1 MSSHSSAGPA
11 PSPAT
16 SGRRVAPIE
25 DAIAAIAAG
34 RMVILVD
41 DEDRENEGDIVV
53 AAQFATAE
61 NINFMAKEARGL
73 ICVALPSDRIDALGL
88 GPMAARNEAPLGTAF
103 TVSVDAVA
111 CRGSGVSAADRALTV
126 QEMVRPDSTRAS
138 FRVPGHMYPLRARPG
153 GVLVRA
159 GQTEGGVDLSRLAG
173 LQPGAVICEIMNPDG
188 TMMRLDA
195 LLEFG
200 RLHSMPVVTV
210 ADLIAYRLDHEPLV
224 RPVAEV
230 SLPTDYGE
238 FRCIVFENAADTAV
252 HAALVMGS
260 PTRDEPTLV
269 RVHRADLLT
278 DVFGLDGALRL
289 PMAPGAPL
297 PTVAAGSRLDLSLRR
312 IAAEGKGV
320 LLYLGTQNDGE
331 AARQTL
337 RTVSASLRSAGTPRL
352 AGPPAMNFREFG
364 IGAQILWQLGL
375 GKLRI
380 IANHPFPLIAGRGF
394 GLDVVEWVPLAP
406 PA

>member
-1 MSSHSSAGPA
+1 MSSHAP
-11 PSPAT
+11 PSPGANT
-16 SGRRVAPIE
+16 PTRRVAPIE

-53 AAQFATAE
+53 AAQFASAE

-73 ICVALPSDRIDALGL
+73 ICVALPSERIDALGL
-88 GPMAARNEAPLGTAF
+88 GPMAARNEAHLGTAF

-126 QEMVRPDSTRAS
+126 RAMVRPDSTRAD
-138 FRVPGHMYPLRARPG
+138 FRVAGHMYPLRARPG

-173 LQPGAVICEIMNPDG
+173 LEAGAVICEIMNPDG

-200 RLHSMPVVTV
+200 LLHDLPVVTV

-238 FRCIVFENAADTAV
+238 FRCIVFVNAADTAI

-260 PTRDEPTLV
+260 PSRDEPTLV

-289 PMAPGAPL
+289 PSTPGAAL
-297 PTVAAGSRLDLSLRR
+297 PSPATGSRLDLSLRR
-312 IAAEGKGV
+312 IATEGKGV

-337 RTVSASLRSAGTPRL
+337 RSVSASRRTTGATRP

-364 IGAQILWQLGL
+364 IGAQVLWHLGL

-394 GLDVVEWVPLAP
+394 GLEVVEWVPLTAP
-406 PA
+406 S